1 MPAPRQPA
9 QMPAR
14 PAHERLVCFWLGDQL
29 FGAPIRFVRETVR
42 LRPITR
48 VFHTPDFI
56 VGLASLRGE
65 ILAVVDVARLLGLAA
80 TPLDHD
86 THILIVECA
95 KKRAGV
101 LADRLSE
108 VRDVQ
113 LGATQPP
120 PPTLDPVT
128 AAFLRGVV
136 SLPEAPLGVV
146 DLERVFSSDELR
158 RYERKGAS

>member
-1 MPAPRQPA
+1 MPAPRHVEA
-9 QMPAR
+9 PAR
-14 PAHERLVCFWLGDQL
+14 PVEERLVCFWLGEQL
-29 FGAPIRFVRETVR
+29 YGAPIRFVRETVR

-65 ILAVVDVARLLGLAA
+65 ILAVLDIARLLGLPP

-95 KKRAGV
+95 KKRAGL

-108 VRDVQ
+108 VRDVEP
-113 LGATQPP
+113 GAILPP
-120 PPTLDPVT
+120 PPTLDP
-128 AAFLRGVV
+128 AAGAILRGVV

-146 DLERVFSSDELR
+146 DLERVFASDELR

>member
-1 MPAPRQPA
+1 ME
-9 QMPAR
+9 
-14 PAHERLVCFWLGDQL
+14 ERLVCFWLGEQL
-29 FGAPIRFVRETVR
+29 YGAPIRFVRETVR

-56 VGLASLRGE
+56 CGLASLRGE
-65 ILAVVDVARLLGLAA
+65 ILAVLDVARLLGLPA

-101 LADRLSE
+101 LADRLAD
-108 VRDVQ
+108 VRDVEP
-113 LGATQPP
+113 GAILPP
-120 PPTLDPVT
+120 PPTLDPSA

-136 SLPEAPLGVV
+136 SLPDAPLGVV
-146 DLERVFSSDELR
+146 DLERVFNSDELR

>member
-1 MPAPRQPA
+1 MPAPRQVEA
-9 QMPAR
+9 PAR
-14 PAHERLVCFWLGDQL
+14 PAEERLVCFWLGEQL

-56 VGLASLRGE
+56 AGLASLRGE
-65 ILAVVDVARLLGLAA
+65 ILAVLDIARLLGLPA

-108 VRDVQ
+108 VRDIEP
-113 LGATQPP
+113 GALSPP
-120 PPTLDPVT
+120 PPTFEPSV
-128 AAFLRGVV
+128 AANLRGVV
-136 SLPEAPLGVV
+136 SLPEAPLGVI
-146 DLERVFSSDELR
+146 DLERIFASEELR